1 MASPTRSQHLSPEET
16 AERADRILEAAG
28 RLLVSWGHRKVTI
41 EDVAR
46 RAGVGKGTVYL
57 HFPTKEVLFLVVIM
71 RAQVDL
77 GRALLADMAVR
88 PEAILPHSLARSLL
102 LEMERSP
109 ILHALFT
116 RDTEV
121 LGTVVDTAAD
131 DHTSLLRERTKSMES
146 YFPPAVRRGP
156 GTSRSV
162 STGTAPR
169 LRIDHHRFSLPSLAS
184 RTTGPEG
191 ARPTTTEPTTG
202 RQRPANPGGAPLG
215 TGTAQ
220 CLAED
225 HRTDRPSRRPCPRR
239 TEPLPHHPTR
249 LTQEGP

>member
-1 MASPTRSQHLSPEET
+1 RHRAEPTSRPAHDPGPTSQEHTVASPTRSQRLSPEET

-28 RLLVSWGHRKVTI
+28 LLLVSWGHRKVTI

-57 HFPTKEVLFLVVIM
+57 HFPTKDSAVP
-71 RAQVDL
+71 RRHHAGP
-77 GRALLADMAVR
+77 GRPGAGPSRRHGRTPRGDPAALTG
-88 PEAILPHSLARSLL
+88 PLPPPRN
-102 LEMERSP
+102 
-109 ILHALFT
+109 
-116 RDTEV
+116 
-121 LGTVVDTAAD
+121 GTVTDPARAVHRRHRGPRHRRRHRGRRPHVAPSRTDEE
-131 DHTSLLRERTKSMES
+131 HGVLL
-146 YFPPAVRRGP
+146 PPAGRRGP

-169 LRIDHHRFSLPSLAS
+169 LRIDHHRISLPSLAS

-225 HRTDRPSRRPCPRR
+225 HR
-239 TEPLPHHPTR
+239 
-249 LTQEGP
+249 

>member
-1 MASPTRSQHLSPEET
+1 MASPTRSQRLSPEET

-28 RLLVSWGHRKVTI
+28 LLLVSWGHRKVTI

-77 GRALLADMAVR
+77 GLALLADMAVR

-116 RDTEV
+116 GDTEV

-131 DHTSLLRERTKSMES
+131 DRTSLLRERTKSMES
-146 YFPPAVRRGP
+146 YFLLLGEEGLVRPDLSPQELLHAYGSIITGFLFRPLLLEQQDQRVLDRQRQSRLLADSVRRTLEEP
-156 GTSRSV
+156 HSEQELHSAWPKI
-162 STGTAPR
+162 TA
-169 LRIDHHRFSLPSLAS
+169 LIDHLVGRAHAALNHY
-184 RTTGPEG
+184 RTT
-191 ARPTTTEPTTG
+191 
-202 RQRPANPGGAPLG
+202 
-215 TGTAQ
+215 
-220 CLAED
+220 
-225 HRTDRPSRRPCPRR
+225 RRD
-239 TEPLPHHPTR
+239 
-249 LTQEGP
+249 

>member
-88 PEAILPHSLARSLL
+88 PEAIL
-102 LEMERSP
+102 
-109 ILHALFT
+109 ALT
-116 RDTEV
+116 GPLPPPRN
-121 LGTVVDTAAD
+121 GTVTDPARPV
-131 DHTSLLRERTKSMES
+131 HTRH
-146 YFPPAVRRGP
+146 RGP
-156 GTSRSV
+156 R
-162 STGTAPR
+162 
-169 LRIDHHRFSLPSLAS
+169 HR
-184 RTTGPEG
+184 R
-191 ARPTTTEPTTG
+191 RHRG
-202 RQRPANPGGAPLG
+202 R
-215 TGTAQ
+215 
-220 CLAED
+220 
-225 HRTDRPSRRPCPRR
+225 
-239 TEPLPHHPTR
+239 
-249 LTQEGP
+249 